1 MMDPWAPKLIMVA
14 IDGSDQSMRAA
25 NVGAAIA
32 RQSGAKLHLVTVV
45 RPPEGWWGIVGS
57 PPPAETLGSALS
69 DAQRAVI
76 EKTIEALDLADI
88 EYETFEEVGDPA
100 DELAASAESH
110 DVDLLVI
117 GQRGAGVVERL
128 MVGSVADRLVHISR
142 TPIMVIP

>member
-1 MMDPWAPKLIMVA
+1 MDAWAPKLIMVA

-57 PPPAETLGSALS
+57 PPPAETLGNALS

-76 EKTIEALDLADI
+76 EKTIDALDLADI

-100 DELAASAESH
+100 NELAASAESH
-110 DVDLLVI
+110 NVDLLVI

>member
-1 MMDPWAPKLIMVA
+1 MDPWAPKLIMVA
-14 IDGSDQSMRAA
+14 IDGSDQSTRAA
-25 NVGAAIA
+25 SVGATIA

-57 PPPAETLGSALS
+57 PPPAETLGNALS

-76 EKTIEALDLADI
+76 EKTVEALDLSDI

-100 DELAASAESH
+100 NQLAAFAESH

>member
-1 MMDPWAPKLIMVA
+1 MDPWAPKLIMVA

-57 PPPAETLGSALS
+57 PPPAETLGNALS

-76 EKTIEALDLADI
+76 EKTIEALDLSDI
-88 EYETFEEVGDPA
+88 DYETFEEVGDPA
-100 DELAASAESH
+100 NQLAASAES
-110 DVDLLVI
+110 DNVDLLVI

>member
-1 MMDPWAPKLIMVA
+1 MGPWAPKLIMVA

-57 PPPAETLGSALS
+57 PPPAETLGNALS